1 MQKSGVKTLSII
13 DTISELA
20 QNENEASRLTLPSPI
35 SGSPA
40 NRSPVKKKFSSPVVS
55 ITSSTRSAAGAASV
69 VSGSG
74 GGGVGARP
82 KFNSADAVEAVKTSS
97 PLKDSLCN
105 NLANVDRLNLS
116 AIASHSPHN
125 AFTPFVTL
133 NANADTKQNKVQ
145 QTPDWIRE
153 IFLQAKRGNLDFLVK
168 DRVCIIRNTLY
179 SPDDLFSYRSRVL
192 MTWSQL

>member
-55 ITSSTRSAAGAASV
+55 ITSSTRSAAGPAASV
-69 VSGSG
+69 VSGS
-74 GGGVGARP
+74 GGVGARP

-105 NLANVDRLNLS
+105 NLSNVDRLNLS

-133 NANADTKQNKVQ
+133 KANADAKQSKVQ

-168 DRVCIIRNTLY
+168 DLVFESSAIPFTLQ
-179 SPDDLFSYRSRVL
+179 S
-192 MTWSQL
+192 